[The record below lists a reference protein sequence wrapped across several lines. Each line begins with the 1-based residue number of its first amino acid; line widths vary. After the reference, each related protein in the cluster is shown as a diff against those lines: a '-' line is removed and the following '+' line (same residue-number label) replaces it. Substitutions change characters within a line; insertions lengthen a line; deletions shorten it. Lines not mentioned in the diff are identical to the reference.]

1 MNDLFLLE
9 GIQRKASRFIVG
21 KGSDLLYRDRLIM
34 LRLLPLNYWLEY
46 LDLVF
51 FYKCLNNL
59 VDLPLNLI
67 TISLLFWD
75 TCVVHILL
83 IALRLIMLIP
93 PFSDITFSVEL
104 R

>member
-1 MNDLFLLE
+1 
-9 GIQRKASRFIVG
+9 
-21 KGSDLLYRDRLIM
+21 M

-59 VDLPLNLI
+59 VDFAFGFDHY
-67 TISLLFWD
+67 SLLFRD
-75 TCVVHILL
+75 ARVVQILL
-83 IALRLIMLIP
+83 IALKQITLIL
-93 PFSDITFSVEL
+93 PFSEITFSIEL